1 MAKLKSGYKMVY
13 EKDPITTTA
22 DHRDIRA
29 TKTIPAITD
38 GQVELRDYETG
49 TVIARNTFYKMYER
63 IVDNAIRLYG
73 VKRSDE
79 SVVEFTVHSS
89 AGDLLM
95 GTLKPEPPA
104 PSANIYFHTI
114 VLDGSSEEITG
125 NLTVTLYSTTN
136 ETLTPGPV
144 NKQEIIDKV
153 LSNIVNYDSLDYE
166 GKSSDNPNI
175 PVGFNIVGD
184 AVGFACAL
192 LFNEFADRYS
202 ITNIISD
209 TVGEVTNAQA
219 TASNEDLGYIHELD
233 ITDTYNVEEWG
244 FVPDTLKLF
253 VRLDTAEA
261 VPAFGEN
268 TGTKEDTMAFLME
281 HLINVLYYKFDITD
295 TETGTTETRYDTVSI
310 IQDENAGAGDISMYP
325 SESMAFGAEYY
336 IEGLTDLTE

>member
-104 PSANIYFHTI
+104 PSANIYKHTI
-114 VLDGSSEEITG
+114 VMNGECPDITATQI
-125 NLTVTLYSTTN
+125 TVILYSTTN
-136 ETLTPGPV
+136 EQLTAGAVSPV
-144 NKQEIIDKV
+144 DIIEKIIDKLV
-153 LSNIVNYDSLDYE
+153 KYDSMSWEDME
-166 GKSSDNPNI
+166 DPKGTTPSGFRFSFPDASSPAAEFYFSTAIMEDPRRFI
-175 PVGFNIVGD
+175 LSTIV
-184 AVGFACAL
+184 
-192 LFNEFADRYS
+192 
-202 ITNIISD
+202 SD
-209 TVGEVTNAQA
+209 TVGE
-219 TASNEDLGYIHELD
+219 
-233 ITDTYNVEEWG
+233 
-244 FVPDTLKLF
+244 
-253 VRLDTAEA
+253 
-261 VPAFGEN
+261 
-268 TGTKEDTMAFLME
+268 
-281 HLINVLYYKFDITD
+281 
-295 TETGTTETRYDTVSI
+295 
-310 IQDENAGAGDISMYP
+310 
-325 SESMAFGAEYY
+325 
-336 IEGLTDLTE
+336 